1 MSAIR
6 QRLRRW
12 APPALADAVRRLRR
26 SGIRFTGDY
35 ADWHTAAA
43 ASTGYGA
50 DVIFERSRDA
60 ALKVKRGEAVFE
72 RDGVLFDHVQY
83 SLPVMA
89 ALLRVA
95 LANGGRL
102 SVLDFGGGFGS
113 SFRQLRSFLSEPQP
127 SLRWSIVDQP
137 RIVEY
142 GRREFA
148 DQGLCFYNSIA
159 ECMVH
164 EQPEVALFSSV
175 LQYLEAPY
183 SLIDEIGAALLRHL
197 IIDRTPCSALGRD
210 MLCIQQ
216 VPGAI
221 YRASYPCWIFS
232 RKRLLSALQ
241 GRYRLL
247 AQFSEQGEAWR
258 SERGEFSLDCFL
270 LDFRSPS

>member
-1 MSAIR
+1 MSALR
-6 QRLRRW
+6 QRLRWW
-12 APPALADAVRRLRR
+12 APPALADAVRRLRGN
-26 SGIRFTGDY
+26 GIRFTGDY
-35 ADWHTAAA
+35 ADWRAAAA

-113 SFRQLRSFLSEPQP
+113 SFRQFRSFLDEPQP
-127 SLRWSIVDQP
+127 RLCWSIVDQP
-137 RIVEY
+137 RIVEC

-148 DQGLCFYNSIA
+148 DERLHFYNSIA
-159 ECMVH
+159 ECMAH
-164 EQPEVALFSSV
+164 EQPDVVLLSSV

-183 SLIDEIGAALLRHL
+183 GLIDEIGAALLRYL
-197 IIDRTPCSALGRD
+197 VIDRTPCSAIGHD
-210 MLCIQQ
+210 VLCIQK

-247 AQFSEQGEAWR
+247 AKFSEQGEAWR
-258 SERGEFSLDCFL
+258 SEHGEFTLDCFL
-270 LDFRSPS
+270 LDLQSPN